1 MTRALKSHLNKDDDV
16 PDGLKQKEKQ
26 LTKMMTILYLI
37 FLITYVPGVL
47 VKSVNKSTYFDFS
60 KERAIKSFNFM
71 HFEEDFLIKDTF
83 YQNSNAKNE

>member
-47 VKSVNKSTYFDFS
+47 VKSVNKSAYFNL
-60 KERAIKSFNFM
+60 KVAIKSFNFM
-71 HFEEDFLIKDTF
+71 HFEEDFLIKDT
-83 YQNSNAKNE
+83 YYVSKQQCENE

>member
-1 MTRALKSHLNKDDDV
+1 MIFQLILSFLQVKRMTRALKSHLNKDDDV

-47 VKSVNKSTYFDFS
+47 VKSVNKSAYF
-60 KERAIKSFNFM
+60 N
-71 HFEEDFLIKDTF
+71 L
-83 YQNSNAKNE
+83 